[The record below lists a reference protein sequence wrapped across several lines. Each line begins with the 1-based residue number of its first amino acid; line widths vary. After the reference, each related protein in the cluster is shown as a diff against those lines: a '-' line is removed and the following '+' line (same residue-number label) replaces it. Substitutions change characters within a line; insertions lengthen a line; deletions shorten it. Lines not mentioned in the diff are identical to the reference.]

1 MNIQIL
7 TKQTIIMNTPM
18 TIPKRGRPKIIRTP
32 EETRELRRLQGI
44 IYFNKPEVKAKHSLM
59 MNKQYTENREQ
70 MNKRRNKRN
79 QIKSLEKR
87 LYIIWFNRNLIT
99 DIYADVKELTKS
111 EYDALKVKKR
121 TQLITN
127 DEKLQM
133 KKYNM

>member
-1 MNIQIL
+1 M
-7 TKQTIIMNTPM
+7 
-18 TIPKRGRPKIIRTP
+18 
-32 EETRELRRLQGI
+32 
-44 IYFNKPEVKAKHSLM
+44 KAKHSLM
-59 MNKQYTENREQ
+59 MNKQYTENREH